1 MAAEVLKIQ
10 DYAIIGNVRSA
21 ALISNHGSLDW
32 LCWPRFDGASILRS
46 PRNFTSTIVKWWLCF
61 LPMSA

>member
-32 LCWPRFDGASILRS
+32 LCWPRFDSPSIFGRHEISHRQL
-46 PRNFTSTIVKWWLCF
+46 
-61 LPMSA
+61 